1 MTTATDTSREGDFMF
16 LVIFAMLAGAS
27 LAIYILH
34 ERRQKQTLQ
43 RLLAQ
48 EAVRQ
53 EIEKIR
59 HSTPDV
65 TAQLRLIR
73 NKYHIS
79 TGTAIML
86 RDRAD
91 G

>member
-1 MTTATDTSREGDFMF
+1 MF

-73 NKYHIS
+73 GKHHIS
-79 TGTAIML
+79 TSTAIML

-91 G
+91 AD